1 MRGAIEVPRIR
12 RPAVAGHFYPREPQA
27 LRTAIADCLAQA
39 NRRQPAPNAARSV
52 IWLSRLR
59 AARGYDPAVRV
70 LGSAWFLLLAL
81 AVAMKVLA
89 DAEAMSIADF
99 SPTGWP
105 ALLSSVC
112 LFLFYLA
119 LYWITG

>member
-1 MRGAIEVPRIR
+1 MGTGNLSPGITVSIANT
-12 RPAVAGHFYPREPQA
+12 PQA
-27 LRTAIADCLAQA
+27 ADDIFTSNSTGLTAS
-39 NRRQPAPNAARSV
+39 PKAARSV

>member
-1 MRGAIEVPRIR
+1 MGAGNLSPSITVSI
-12 RPAVAGHFYPREPQA
+12 ANTPQA
-27 LRTAIADCLAQA
+27 ADDIFTSTSTGLTASPRLS
-39 NRRQPAPNAARSV
+39 SV